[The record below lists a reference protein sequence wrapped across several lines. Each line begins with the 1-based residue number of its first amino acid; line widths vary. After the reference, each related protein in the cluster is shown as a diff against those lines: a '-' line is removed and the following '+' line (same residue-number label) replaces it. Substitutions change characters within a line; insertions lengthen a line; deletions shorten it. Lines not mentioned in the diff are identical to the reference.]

1 MLVAFREQPKSWVV
15 MLGCGQSMSAMLV
28 LLMQTKSSADS
39 YMERFCGCFG
49 ATLLEFIPVVSEG
62 RLPVRGVLGRVQV
75 RVRSCVCGLK
85 EVAKTFVL
93 KMQEAEALA
102 QPHPVSPY
110 HQQCTSGDHGTASK
124 SGPPVSSS
132 PRGPVVPAA
141 RSGTILQAS
150 HAPSKH
156 LEEDV
161 KGAIS
166 SGITWLGVVVLDLST
181 VSLKPTH
188 GCSCLASKNNES

>member
-1 MLVAFREQPKSWVV
+1 M
-15 MLGCGQSMSAMLV
+15 
-28 LLMQTKSSADS
+28 
-39 YMERFCGCFG
+39 
-49 ATLLEFIPVVSEG
+49 
-62 RLPVRGVLGRVQV
+62 
-75 RVRSCVCGLK
+75 CGLT

-93 KMQEAEALA
+93 KMPEAEALA
-102 QPHPVSPY
+102 QPLPVSPD
-110 HQQCTSGDHGTASK
+110 HEQCASGDHGTASK
-124 SGPPVSSS
+124 SGRPVSSS

-141 RSGTILQAS
+141 RSGTIFQAS

-166 SGITWLGVVVLDLST
+166 CGITLLGVVVLDLST

-188 GCSCLASKNNES
+188 GCYCLASKKNES